1 MESLSHDHNQKSKLL
16 LKTNLVLHSTRGSRR
31 TFSSLSWRETLSKF
45 SKHHGDSNLSTERM
59 QHVFIMNSLEYSC
72 TIAIFC
78 ERPFFNLVGIT
89 GLKLAQVCLAV
100 LEACM
105 TILRDVIQTEHT
117 IAACGSDDLGVG

>member
-1 MESLSHDHNQKSKLL
+1 
-16 LKTNLVLHSTRGSRR
+16 
-31 TFSSLSWRETLSKF
+31 
-45 SKHHGDSNLSTERM
+45 
-59 QHVFIMNSLEYSC
+59 MNSLEYSC